1 MVGFMTLDTDG
12 YIELAFVRSDLSG
25 RGIGQSLY
33 KLIEARVVADG
44 IERLTTEAS
53 VSRVISSI
61 RAMMNFN
68 VIIAFKF

>member
-12 YIELAFVRSDLSG
+12 YIDLAFVRSDLSE
-25 RGIGQSLY
+25 RDIGQSLH

-61 RAMMNFN
+61 RAVMNFN